1 MENRSPAEQL
11 LITRIA
17 MEQMDWEIS
26 EITQQNIT
34 AFTRFSFRS
43 WNEQVSAAFTE
54 DGELGLF
61 SVSTGAQVLDFGRNR
76 QNIKRLVNAID
87 EIDLTIT
94 PEALAVENARYIS
107 SSSAGPFTTPEAL
120 AAESPTHRLSHSSA
134 VVKGPFGVFRPVS
147 GYFITPIL
155 IGINVF
161 IYLLLAL
168 VTLYRG
174 GSWWMIDTDLLEMYG
189 ANYKE
194 VTLFGE
200 PWRLLTAAFLHADV
214 LHLFFNMYGIM
225 ICGVYLEQLLGKWRY
240 LLVYVSCAIVA
251 SLGSL
256 WWYDITPSIGASGAL
271 FGLFG
276 FIFTLLL
283 RRFLPPVERRALLI
297 SIGIYI
303 ALRLSLV
310 FFTSHIDHAAHISGL
325 LTGMLVAQILYAGL
339 KSPRLQVKSTLAA
352 GSIVL
357 ALIVSIY
364 FILPRDVSIYIKKVQ
379 TLGYNF
385 TMAQGSYSVGSE
397 KAREKWLQNFGIY
410 YMDENL
416 RIMDEIDAL
425 SLSRDSRER
434 NKIMRKLFLTQRNMF
449 AYSYRTLREGRNAY
463 DKQIIE
469 ALHEMNRMR
478 KQLNW

>member
-1 MENRSPAEQL
+1 MEDRSPAEQL
-11 LITRIA
+11 RITRRA
-17 MEQMDWEIS
+17 MEQLGWEIS
-26 EITQQNIT
+26 EVSPQNIT

-54 DGELGLF
+54 DGELSLF
-61 SVSTGAQVLDFGRNR
+61 SASTGAQVLDFGRNR
-76 QNIKRLVNAID
+76 QNIKRLLGAI
-87 EIDLTIT
+87 EQVAETFT
-94 PEALAVENARYIS
+94 PE
-107 SSSAGPFTTPEAL
+107 EA
-120 AAESPTHRLSHSSA
+120 AAEIPAIATHRLSHSRP
-134 VVKGPFGVFRPVS
+134 VVKGPFGVFKPVS

-174 GSWWMIDTDLLEMYG
+174 GSWWMIDTELLERFG

-200 PWRLLTAAFLHADV
+200 PWRLLSAAFLHADV

-225 ICGVYLEQLLGKWRY
+225 ICGVYLEPLLGKGRY
-240 LLVYVSCAIVA
+240 LLVYISCAIIA
-251 SLGSL
+251 GLGSL

-276 FIFTLLL
+276 FVFTLLL
-283 RRFLPPVERRALLI
+283 RRFLPPGERRALLI

-310 FFTSHIDHAAHISGL
+310 FFASHIDHAAHISGL
-325 LTGMLVAQILYAGL
+325 LTGMLLAQLMYAGL
-339 KSPRLQVKSTLAA
+339 NNPLHQAKSTLAA
-352 GSIVL
+352 ASIVL
-357 ALIVSIY
+357 AIAGSVY
-364 FILPRDVSIYIKKVQ
+364 FILPRDVSIYITKVQ

-425 SLSRDSRER
+425 SLSRDARER
-434 NKIMRKLFLTQRNMF
+434 NRIMRQLFLTQRNMF
-449 AYSYRTLREGRNAY
+449 AYSYKTLREGRNAY
-463 DKQIIE
+463 DKQIID
-469 ALHEMNRMR
+469 ALHDMSRMR
-478 KQLNW
+478 KELNW

>member
-26 EITQQNIT
+26 EITTQSIT

-43 WNEQVSAAFTE
+43 WNEQVSATFTE
-54 DGELGLF
+54 DGELELY
-61 SVSTGAQVLDFGRNR
+61 SVSTGAQVIDFGRNR
-76 QNIKRLVNAID
+76 ENIKRLVNIIE
-87 EIDLTIT
+87 EIDMTIT
-94 PEALAVENARYIS
+94 PE
-107 SSSAGPFTTPEAL
+107 GL
-120 AAESPTHRLSHSSA
+120 AAENPLTTAPRLSHSRP
-134 VVKGPFGVFRPVS
+134 VVKGRFGVFRPVS

-174 GSWWMIDTDLLEMYG
+174 GSWWMIDTDLLEIYG

-200 PWRLLTAAFLHADV
+200 PWRLLSAAFLHADV

-225 ICGVYLEQLLGKWRY
+225 ICGVYLEPLLGKWRY
-240 LLVYVSCAIVA
+240 LLVYISCAIMA

-283 RRFLPPVERRALLI
+283 RRFLPPGERRALLI

-310 FFTSHIDHAAHISGL
+310 FFTSQIDHAAHISGL
-325 LTGMLVAQILYAGL
+325 LTGMLIAQILYAGL
-339 KSPRLQVKSTLAA
+339 KTPRLQMKSTWAA

-357 ALIVSIY
+357 ALIISIY
-364 FILPRDVSIYIKKVQ
+364 FLLPRDVSIYIEKVQ
-379 TLGYNF
+379 KLGYNF
-385 TMAQGSYSVGSE
+385 TMAQGSYAVGSE
-397 KAREKWLQNFGIY
+397 KMREKWLQNFGIY

-416 RIMDEIDAL
+416 RIMDEIDSL

-469 ALHEMNRMR
+469 ALHEMSRIR